1 MEGIAYHVI
10 KNGVIVGDY
19 DTRNEAIK
27 AAKKDEADLVVKF
40 DLVNFEPLAI
50 VWERSSEE
58 LYATMRVNQAA
69 NGCSPDSTVKP

>member
-1 MEGIAYHVI
+1 MYEIIYHII
-10 KNGVIVGDY
+10 KGGVIIGDCP
-19 DTRNEAIK
+19 TRNEAIK
-27 AAKKDEADLVVKF
+27 SAKQDEADLVVKY

-69 NGCSPDSTVKP
+69 KEDIDRHVE

>member
-40 DLVNFEPLAI
+40 DQINFEPLSI
-50 VWERSSEE
+50 IWERS
-58 LYATMRVNQAA
+58 
-69 NGCSPDSTVKP
+69 